1 MNLVP
6 MKDLQLHLF
15 KMHFPFKRLN
25 NATRGKQ
32 LIPVGI
38 ALLHNTIYLNT
49 QPIV

>member
-15 KMHFPFKRLN
+15 KIKWLN
-25 NATRGKQ
+25 NATRSKQ

-38 ALLHNTIYLNT
+38 PCKMGTGISPGSR
-49 QPIV
+49 QDSRR